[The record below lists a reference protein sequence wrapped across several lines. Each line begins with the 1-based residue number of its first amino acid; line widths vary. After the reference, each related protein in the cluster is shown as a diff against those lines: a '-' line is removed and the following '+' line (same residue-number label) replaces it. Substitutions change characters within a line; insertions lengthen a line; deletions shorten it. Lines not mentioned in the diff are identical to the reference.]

1 MNNKNEKEVSQKR
14 DTSAD
19 KKRIKKILL
28 VVTAVFAVLLLI
40 TAVIPLVTELFAD
53 DYDDVSYNPMAF
65 YEVDFNFD
73 VRNDALY
80 LKHNRDIKYNRYGNE
95 RVLAESNIN
104 DISPSAVLFFN
115 YFNCIINGDNESYPS
130 FFTEKCK
137 NDEKFAL
144 PENFT
149 TQGLYDMNVNFHSA
163 SRKEGEEDTVLE
175 IYEVSYRIFKN
186 NGSFRNDILPDETRT
201 LVFEVEIKNGSALIN
216 AVARRSDKT
225 AATE

>member
-1 MNNKNEKEVSQKR
+1 MNNKNREVSQKR

-19 KKRIKKILL
+19 KKRIKKIF
-28 VVTAVFAVLLLI
+28 VVATAVFAVLLLI
-40 TAVIPLVTELFAD
+40 AAVIPLVTELFED

-65 YEVDFNFD
+65 YEVDYNFD
-73 VRNDALY
+73 VRNDVLY
-80 LKHNRDIKYNRYGNE
+80 QKLNRNVKYNRYGNE
-95 RVLAESNIN
+95 RVLSESNVN

-115 YFNCIINGDNESYPS
+115 YFNCIINGNSESYPS

-137 NDEKFAL
+137 NDEKFDL
-144 PENFT
+144 PERFT

-201 LVFEVEIKNGSALIN
+201 LVFEIEIKNGSALIN
-216 AVARRSDKT
+216 AVGRRSDKT
-225 AATE
+225 SATE